1 MLTGEIKKKLRT
13 LKQQEIGIR
22 TDYGA
27 TNVKGI
33 RLIWDQY
40 FSTKTIDDLTVK
52 YSLKKLSE
60 MNHDARKEVFDAFF
74 CSVFIQHYKENG
86 IPITDMFD
94 RGLLSYFG
102 LPATAT
108 KDDIKSR
115 FRHLAKINHPD
126 KGGNSDVFIE
136 ILDAYEQLTSKS

>member
-1 MLTGEIKKKLRT
+1 MLYNEIKKKLRT

-22 TDYGA
+22 TNYGD
-27 TNVKGI
+27 TGVNGI

-40 FSTKTIDDLTVK
+40 FSTKTIDDQTVK
-52 YSLKKLSE
+52 YSLKKLSR
-60 MNHDARKEVFDAFF
+60 MNHDDRKAVFDAFF

-94 RGLLSYFG
+94 MGLLSYFG

-108 KDDIKSR
+108 MEDIKSR
-115 FRHLAKINHPD
+115 FRYLAKINHPD

-136 ILDAYEQLTSKS
+136 ILEAYEQLTSKF

>member
-1 MLTGEIKKKLRT
+1 MLYNEIKKKLRT

-22 TDYGA
+22 TNYGA
-27 TNVKGI
+27 IEASGI

-40 FSTKTIDDLTVK
+40 FSTKTIDDQTVK

-60 MNHDARKEVFDAFF
+60 MNHDERKEIFDAFF

-86 IPITDMFD
+86 IPVTDMFD
-94 RGLLSYFG
+94 MGLLSYFG

-108 KDDIKSR
+108 MEDIKSR

-136 ILDAYEQLTSKS
+136 ILDAYEQLTSKF

>member
-1 MLTGEIKKKLRT
+1 MLQNEIKKKLRT

-22 TDYGA
+22 TNYGA
-27 TNVKGI
+27 IDIKGI

-40 FSTKTIDDLTVK
+40 FSTKTSDDQAVK

-60 MNHDARKEVFDAFF
+60 MNHDERKEVFDAFF

-86 IPITDMFD
+86 IPVTDMFD

-108 KDDIKSR
+108 IEDIKSR

-126 KGGNSDVFIE
+126 KGGSSDIFIE